1 MNESEKILSELAYLK
16 ELVSRRLDQV
26 EERLDTVEKISK
38 ATVSRSRRHE
48 ASIEELQ
55 KKVAEL
61 AENAAVWRSRD
72 RSEVGIDHE
81 RAYEAFRGLKYTP
94 RDALH
99 LLEAAGILRRS
110 GQHMTRPVRT
120 GDRVVR
126 AIVIMEE

>member
-1 MNESEKILSELAYLK
+1 MNESEKILSELASLR
-16 ELVSRRLDQV
+16 EMIAVRIDGMETRL
-26 EERLDTVEKISK
+26 ERCEKISK

-72 RSEVGIDHE
+72 RSEVGIDRE

-99 LLEAAGILRRS
+99 LLESAGILRRS
-110 GQHMTRPVRT
+110 GQHMTRPVRS